1 MALEPGL
8 WALGLLTLPLLIA
21 AGPLVADDIDRAT
34 QIEGL
39 EARLEGLT
47 RRVQALE
54 TLLKESG
61 RGSASAPAP
70 KGEPTW
76 DLDDYSR
83 SSPFQLIQRNLDR
96 KNGRVDLLLD
106 VIEPIPDLRDW
117 ATVPR
122 GEPVPLQLTPDTGD
136 AGASIPVALRLERAT
151 RFEPGA
157 RVHLSAQLEPSVA
170 KRVRQIRVAHAP
182 ASGTGEDG
190 GR

>member
-1 MALEPGL
+1 MAPEPGL
-8 WALGLLTLPLLIA
+8 RALGLLTLPLLIA
-21 AGPLVADDIDRAT
+21 AGPLVADDIDQAT

-54 TLLKESG
+54 TLLK
-61 RGSASAPAP
+61 GSRPGNASAPAS

-83 SSPFQLIQRNLDR
+83 SSPFQVIQRNLDR
-96 KNGRVDLLLD
+96 ESGRVDLLLT
-106 VIEPIPDLRDW
+106 VIEPIPDLPDW
-117 ATVPR
+117 ASVPR

-136 AGASIPVALRLERAT
+136 AGPSIPVDLRLERAT
-151 RFEPGA
+151 RFEPRA

-170 KRVRQIRVAHAP
+170 KRVRQIRVAHAS
-182 ASGTGEDG
+182 ASGTAEDG
-190 GR
+190 GK